1 MNYNDPFKQQVVS
14 LDKFLSIPSISP
26 VWVWT
31 VMTLCW
37 KGINLSGERNVV
49 LELLSFVKISLLNW
63 ILFRILCD
71 IYE

>member
-1 MNYNDPFKQQVVS
+1 MNSNDPFKQQVVS

-31 VMTLCW
+31 VMNLCW
-37 KGINLSGERNVV
+37 EGINIFRECNVV

-63 ILFRILCD
+63 I
-71 IYE
+71 